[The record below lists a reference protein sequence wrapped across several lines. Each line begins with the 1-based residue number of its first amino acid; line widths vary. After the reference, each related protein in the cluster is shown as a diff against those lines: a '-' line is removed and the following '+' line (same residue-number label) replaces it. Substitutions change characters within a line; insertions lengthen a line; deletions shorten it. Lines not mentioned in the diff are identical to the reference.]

1 MPKRGSGDIPEKFR
15 KGADTWTFL
24 QQARA
29 EIDTVDAEMAALFE
43 RRMRAVADVV
53 RYKAETGKPVFDA
66 AREAAVLDKNT
77 ARHPPMR
84 RCAPTTAPFSAMP

>member
-1 MPKRGSGDIPEKFR
+1 MDL
-15 KGADTWTFL
+15 L

-53 RYKAETGKPVFDA
+53 RYKAETGKPVLMP
-66 AREAAVLDKNT
+66 RG
-77 ARHPPMR
+77 RPPCLTKTRPASPTR

>member
-1 MPKRGSGDIPEKFR
+1 MDL
-15 KGADTWTFL
+15 L

-66 AREAAVLDKNT
+66 APPRAAPHLQKNNREGAKI
-77 ARHPPMR
+77 
-84 RCAPTTAPFSAMP
+84 CPFSILHNIVSGKIMLPF

>member
-1 MPKRGSGDIPEKFR
+1 MPKRGSGDIPENPKR
-15 KGADTWTFL
+15 SRHMDLL

-53 RYKAETGKPVFDA
+53 RYKAETGKPVLMP
-66 AREAAVLDKNT
+66 RG
-77 ARHPPMR
+77 RPPCLTKHGR
-84 RCAPTTAPFSAMP
+84 ITD